1 MNYYNEIKTEL
12 INNEITKRVKDYS
25 KNKSDLTTYYN
36 VGKMLSEAGK
46 HYGEGIIKKYSKK
59 LTYELGKGY
68 SERNLRNFRQF
79 FILTSKW
86 QTLSAKLT
94 WSHYCE
100 LLWYNVT
107 KIQYY
112 IHICESNNLSVRELR
127 QRIKNKEYERLPEE
141 TKKKIQMPTEN
152 KIINFIKNPII
163 IKIEE
168 EKTIGIIIC
177 KKDNHFIMEYCS
189 DPRILSREYLLKNY
203 K

>member
-1 MNYYNEIKTEL
+1 M
-12 INNEITKRVKDYS
+12 
-25 KNKSDLTTYYN
+25 
-36 VGKMLSEAGK
+36 
-46 HYGEGIIKKYSKK
+46 
-59 LTYELGKGY
+59 GKGY
-68 SERNLRNFRQF
+68 TVTRLKYYRIYYTIF
-79 FILTSKW
+79 SKGP
-86 QTLSAKLT
+86 TLSDELSY
-94 WSHYCE
+94 SHYCE
-100 LLWYNVT
+100 IMWFDDNN
-107 KIQYY
+107 KIEYY
-112 IHICESNNLSVRELR
+112 IKISIEQKLSVRELR